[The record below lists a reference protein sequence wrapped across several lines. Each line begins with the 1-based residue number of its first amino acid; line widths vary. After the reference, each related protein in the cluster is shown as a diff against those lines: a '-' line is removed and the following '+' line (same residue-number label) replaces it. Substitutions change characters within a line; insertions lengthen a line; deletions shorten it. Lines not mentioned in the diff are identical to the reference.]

1 MAIVLVH
8 GAWGGSWCWERV
20 VPLLEE
26 RGLDTV
32 AVDLP
37 SVGAA
42 PDYDGGLEADAD
54 VARAALDSRP
64 GPHVLVGHSYGG
76 MVITAA
82 GAGRTDIARLVYVCA
97 FMPQEGESLFQL
109 TGGKPAPWILQ
120 LDDGSTLQD
129 PEYARTSGYSDCDE
143 ETTEAAVARLR
154 PQRPT
159 PFGEPIVD
167 AAWRGIPSTYVVCAR
182 DASLPP
188 EVQRDVF
195 AARATDS
202 VELDASHY
210 PYYSMPERLAEL
222 LAAAAQ

>member
-20 VPLLEE
+20 VPLLAE
-26 RGLDTV
+26 RGLDPV

-37 SVGAA
+37 SVGAS
-42 PDYDGGLEADAD
+42 PDYTGGLEDDAD
-54 VARAALDSRP
+54 VVRAALDSRP
-64 GPHVLVGHSYGG
+64 GPHVLCGHSYGG

-82 GAGRTDIARLVYVCA
+82 GAGRSDVARLVYVCA
-97 FMPQEGESLFQL
+97 FMPAEGESLFQL

-120 LDDGSTLQD
+120 LDDGGTLMD
-129 PEYARTSGYSDCDE
+129 PEYARSTGYSDCDD
-143 ETTEAAVARLR
+143 ETTEAAIARLR
-154 PQRPT
+154 PQRAT
-159 PFGEPIVD
+159 PFGDPI
-167 AAWRGIPSTYVVCAR
+167 ATPGWREIPATYVVCAR

-195 AARATDS
+195 APRATDS

-210 PYYSMPERLAEL
+210 PYYSMPDRIADV
-222 LAAAAQ
+222 LAAS